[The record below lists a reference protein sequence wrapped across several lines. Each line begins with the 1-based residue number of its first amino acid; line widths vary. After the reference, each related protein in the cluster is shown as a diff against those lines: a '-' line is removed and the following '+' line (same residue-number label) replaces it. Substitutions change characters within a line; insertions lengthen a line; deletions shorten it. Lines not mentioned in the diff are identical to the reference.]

1 MTLFFVIIGRVKRI
15 TQPAFVPNKRECREL
30 VNLKRAFP
38 PLKRSISY
46 APRHRPPQILPDF
59 IILISLC

>member
-1 MTLFFVIIGRVKRI
+1 MTFYFPFFVIIGRVKRI
-15 TQPAFVPNKRECREL
+15 TQPVFVPNKRECREL

-46 APRHRPPQILPDF
+46 APRHRPSQTSCQIL
-59 IILISLC
+59 